1 MIDQNYL
8 INNVFEFLELE
19 YKNEINKIQLNKL
32 SSLIIDFQKLA
43 EYNPDIAEQLLES
56 PQETKVAFE
65 IATGNFSTKTG
76 DIGNDGELG
85 VVHQVHQV
93 NRVHQVHQDLLFPP
107 YLLSNSHKV
116 LFLLSIVKTANQKE
130 LCDFFKIEK
139 NNMSM
144 IFSRK
149 DRGTGLVHQ
158 GFGELVVNQN
168 VVNSESQYDFYQI
181 TPSGLAYLQNLALQ
195 FEKNQQVPQ
204 ETKVGVRFI
213 NLPTSSVVNIS
224 DIRSRHH
231 KKFITI
237 EGVIRRK
244 SDVRPRAVMLR
255 YECPTCGNIINIR
268 QTEQHLKIPVRCSCG
283 RKGKFKLLS
292 KELKDIQHIV
302 IEDLGLNSDLAEVK
316 RLHTLLDND
325 LCDRQKD
332 LQVGNRILLYGWI
345 EEIPKEVA
353 GRQLV
358 DFDILF
364 IVNNFKNL
372 DDKKI
377 ALNEED
383 KIMIKEFASENGYG
397 TLKKLTELFS
407 PDIAGNDFIKKACL
421 LQLVT
426 KDVKGFK
433 TRLRMHF
440 HIVGTFGV
448 GKTKLALFSHRIA
461 PKSIFADVTHASGVG
476 LTASV
481 IKDEF
486 LKTWA
491 LEAGAVALAG
501 DGLVL
506 LDEIDKQKKEEEISG
521 LGEPMEKGTITVSK
535 ANIHQTLPAP
545 AKILSCGNFSKDY
558 NLTGLLDSDALCL
571 KQHVVDRFDII
582 LRGED
587 VDDDILGNKIL
598 SSKSDVKESDIDF
611 LRKYIFYA
619 LNNPITLETS
629 KEVNDELMLFFK
641 KVRLEQQDSSLKFSP
656 RLLESLLRLSVASA
670 KLRLSSEIELFDAQV
685 AISIIR
691 RSLQD
696 RKFWKKLEKD
706 DSIVWEDLM

>member
-1 MIDQNYL
+1 MIDQSYL
-8 INNVFEFLELE
+8 INTLFEFLESE
-19 YKNEINKIQLNKL
+19 YQNEINKIQLNKL
-32 SSLIIDFQKLA
+32 SSLIVDFNKLA
-43 EYNPDIAEQLLES
+43 EFNPDIAENLLEF

-65 IATGNFSTKTG
+65 LSINNFSKENVEF
-76 DIGNDGELG
+76 DNLVELSS
-85 VVHQVHQV
+85 VRQVRQV
-93 NRVHQVHQDLLFPP
+93 DSVLQVRQDLLFPI
-107 YLLSNSHKV
+107 YLLSTSQRV
-116 LFLLSIVKTANQKE
+116 LFLFTLVEKINQKE
-130 LCDFFKIEK
+130 IQDFFKLEK
-139 NNMSM
+139 SSVSEL
-144 IFSRK
+144 FSK
-149 DRGTGLVHQ
+149 PSRGTGLVRQ
-158 GFGELVVNQN
+158 GYVELVVEQSMS
-168 VVNSESQYDFYQI
+168 NSDSKLQYYRI
-181 TPSGLAYLQNLALQ
+181 TPSGLQYLQNLALQ
-195 FEKNQQVPQ
+195 YEKNKQVPQ
-204 ETKVGVRFI
+204 EMKVGVRFI
-213 NLPTSSVVNIS
+213 NLPTSSMINIS
-224 DIRSRHH
+224 DIRSKHH

-255 YECPTCGNIINIR
+255 YECPSCGNIINIR
-268 QTEQHLKIPVRCSCG
+268 QTEQHLKIPVKCSCG

-332 LQVGNRILLYGWI
+332 LQVGNRVLLYGWI

-364 IVNNFKNL
+364 VVNNFKNL

-377 ALNEED
+377 ELNEED
-383 KIMIKEFASENGYG
+383 EIMIKEFATENGYG
-397 TLKKLTELFS
+397 TLKKLTEMFS

-571 KQHVVDRFDII
+571 KQHVVDRFDVI

-587 VDDDILGNKIL
+587 VDDDVLGNKIL
-598 SSKSDVKESDIDF
+598 SSKSDVKESDINF

-619 LNNPITLETS
+619 LNNPINIETNQ
-629 KEVNDELMLFFK
+629 EVNKELMLFFK

-696 RKFWKKLEKD
+696 RKFWKKLDKD
-706 DSIVWEDLM
+706 DSISWEDLM